1 MATLMTSFAVYFSGD
16 STSGYAFYVWVGL
29 YVFYFP
35 VSRATPRSTSSGRS
49 PTTRRDRHHPGGA
62 PGAFHADVHHFVITA
77 GTLITAATLLTYLR
91 IRVERLMRRLTDAAR
106 TDALTGLPNR
116 VALHEAL
123 ERELARGKPDSGRS
137 AC

>member
-1 MATLMTSFAVYFSGD
+1 M
-16 STSGYAFYVWVGL
+16 
-29 YVFYFP
+29 
-35 VSRATPRSTSSGRS
+35 
-49 PTTRRDRHHPGGA
+49 
-62 PGAFHADVHHFVITA
+62 ITA

-123 ERELARGKPDSGRS
+123 ERELERADPRS
-137 AC
+137 ARPAC